1 MLNINEYL
9 DSTFLKTP
17 SECNLDD
24 SDYVN
29 RIKSFIQESIDCNF
43 KLVMLRI
50 DYVNTAVKM
59 IKKQKSKTLVGTVV
73 DFPFGKASTSNKIEL
88 TKKALSSKVDD
99 IDCVVDYEGFKKY
112 YHHKTSNFI
121 NKFKNDIYYVSDLV
135 LKEQKTIKWIIE
147 TGALNKKQIE
157 QIVIIIKDVFYEKLS
172 HYDVSN
178 FFIKTSTGYYK
189 GTGATL
195 EDIKL
200 ISFLSEG
207 IPVKAS
213 GGIYTKKQA
222 LKMIDNG
229 SSRIGTSKALDI
241 FLNK

>member
-29 RIKSFIQESIDCNF
+29 HIKSFIQESNDCT

-73 DFPFGKASTSNKIEL
+73 DFSFGKASTANKIEL
-88 TKKALSSKVDD
+88 TKKALNSKVDD
-99 IDCVVDYEGFKKY
+99 IDCVVDYEGFKNIII
-112 YHHKTSNFI
+112 KTSNFI

-135 LKEQKTIKWIIE
+135 LKE
-147 TGALNKKQIE
+147 
-157 QIVIIIKDVFYEKLS
+157 
-172 HYDVSN
+172 
-178 FFIKTSTGYYK
+178 
-189 GTGATL
+189 L
-195 EDIKL
+195 EDNKMDYRNR
-200 ISFLSEG
+200 SF
-207 IPVKAS
+207 
-213 GGIYTKKQA
+213 
-222 LKMIDNG
+222 N
-229 SSRIGTSKALDI
+229 
-241 FLNK
+241 